1 MSALSGT
8 SLTVTTLTTAGLL
21 TNNTSGQVSS
31 VTGSALASLLG
42 GAPSF
47 TGLTLSGL
55 STGILKVTSGVVSVA
70 LAGTDYQ
77 AALTAGSN
85 IAIASNT
92 ISTIT
97 SPTFTSL
104 TLSGLT
110 TGILKVTAGVVSVA
124 TAGTDYQA
132 VLTAGSN
139 IAIASNTVST
149 TGTPT
154 FTSMT
159 LGTLTGVLSAVS
171 GAVNKVNLSTS
182 LTFTSGTNTLATVQ
196 DITTGAAVQFS
207 ALTLSSL
214 GTGLLKVTSGVVG
227 LAVAGTD
234 YYGTVSGTN
243 IFYGTGA
250 LTSVSTGTYNVGI
263 GSAAGSVLT
272 SGSYNVY
279 IGANTAA
286 SATSATG
293 EIIIGGTSTTTT
305 GRGSNTAL
313 IRATSGLFAYN
324 PYYQNL
330 WNNNANLVSQV
341 EQWIVN
347 TNATNFGTTPT
358 ITSGVISNLPLGV
371 YKIDIFGSLYGSN
384 TTYYPTLQYR
394 ASGGSFVSVCLAFPS
409 FGGAWTCPFTITATL
424 RISNAADA
432 IQLWYNTGFA
442 YASNQGTLPAFYSGG
457 YLPRYMTIIYLSL

>member
-85 IAIASNT
+85 ITLMSNT
-92 ISTIT
+92 VATNSTP
-97 SPTFTSL
+97 SFTGL

-110 TGILKVTAGVVSVA
+110 TGLLKVTSGIISTAA
-124 TAGTDYQA
+124 AGTDYQA
-132 VLTAGSN
+132 ALTAGSN
-139 IAIASNTVST
+139 ITLISNTIATST
-149 TGTPT
+149 TPT

-159 LGTLTGVLSAVS
+159 LGTLSGVLSAVS
-171 GAVNKVNLSTS
+171 GAVNNVNLSTS

-214 GTGLLKVTSGVVG
+214 GTGLLKVTSGAVG
-227 LAVAGTD
+227 LASAIND
-234 YYGTVSGTN
+234 YYVGATTN
-243 IFYGTGA
+243 LTYGPSA
-250 LTSVSTGTYNVGI
+250 LPSITAGTYNVAI
-263 GSAAGSVLT
+263 GNTVGSVVT
-272 SGSYNVY
+272 TGPFNVY
-279 IGANTAA
+279 IGGNIAA
-286 SATSATG
+286 SATDATG
-293 EIIIGGTSTTTT
+293 EIVINSTATTTT

-324 PYYQNL
+324 PYYQNY
-330 WNNNANLVSQV
+330 WNNNANVVNQV
-341 EQWIVN
+341 EQWVATPN
-347 TNATNFGTTPT
+347 TVNFGTAPT
-358 ITSGVISNLPLGV
+358 ITAGVISNLPLGV
-371 YKIDIFGSLYGSN
+371 YRIDVFGSYYGSN
-384 TTYYPTLQYR
+384 QTYYPTLQYR
-394 ASGGSFVSVCLAFPS
+394 ASGGSFVDVCLAFIS
-409 FGGAWTCPFTITATL
+409 FGGAWTCPFSITATI

-432 IQLWYNTGFA
+432 IQLYYYTTNYYSSNT
-442 YASNQGTLPAFYSGG
+442 GTLPANYSNG
-457 YLPRYMTIIYLSL
+457 YLPRYITLYYISV